1 LTFAF
6 SLTSYSSYYFGV
18 YLVVKGHDVDVVEKV
33 FAEESD
39 RVDWL
44 VFEGL

>member
-1 LTFAF
+1 M
-6 SLTSYSSYYFGV
+6 
-18 YLVVKGHDVDVVEKV
+18 KGHDVDVVEEV